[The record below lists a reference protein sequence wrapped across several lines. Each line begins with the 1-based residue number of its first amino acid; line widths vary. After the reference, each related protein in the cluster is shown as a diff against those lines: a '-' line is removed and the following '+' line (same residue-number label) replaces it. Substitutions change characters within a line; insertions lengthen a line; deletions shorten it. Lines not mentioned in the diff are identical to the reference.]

1 MNGSLPGRFWSRLP
15 VVLRSILAGGL
26 AAAAGSLPWAFLV
39 TANTRHWPAVPW
51 AVVPAALYLWVY
63 WKYVTGWGPPASS
76 SASRR
81 LMCRANPL
89 PPDAWPMAI
98 VSGIVGLTA
107 VELLQSITSRLV
119 LLPQQREIDPS
130 QFPVVTVALWVIM
143 SAIVAGVAEEA
154 SFRGYIQGPIERRH
168 GPVVAVLVTG
178 SLFGFAH
185 FSHPEVGLILM
196 PYYLLVAAVYG
207 ATAYFTNSIYPGLV
221 LHAGGN
227 MLGTL
232 NLLTRGASEW
242 QASPPSVPLVWE
254 TGTDISFWMTIAG
267 FIAALAGAIAAF
279 ASLRRIVRSDARFP
293 AAP

>member
-1 MNGSLPGRFWSRLP
+1 
-15 VVLRSILAGGL
+15 
-26 AAAAGSLPWAFLV
+26 
-39 TANTRHWPAVPW
+39 
-51 AVVPAALYLWVY
+51 
-63 WKYVTGWGPPASS
+63 
-76 SASRR
+76 
-81 LMCRANPL
+81 
-89 PPDAWPMAI
+89 MAI